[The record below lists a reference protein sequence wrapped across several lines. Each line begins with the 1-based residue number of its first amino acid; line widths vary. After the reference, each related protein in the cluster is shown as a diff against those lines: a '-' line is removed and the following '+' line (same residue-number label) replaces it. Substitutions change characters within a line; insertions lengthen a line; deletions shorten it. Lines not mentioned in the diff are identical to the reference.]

1 MIETLNTIKDLKI
14 HDIFIGSDY
23 DNTVV
28 YVKGYYN
35 EGDGGEGI
43 FIYKK
48 DGKGSAPQDT
58 VQTPNDGTIIKSSV
72 AGSPA
77 NGRWFRQYSGHLN
90 ILFFGVIKDEYP
102 ANTTPVGFSN
112 SDKIQAAIN
121 YVNENFWYNKR
132 SGEMTLLFP
141 NGTYFIDKPIEL
153 KSGIKLLGGKG
164 SMFVVLETAPH
175 YDYIFK
181 LAPGPIVNTEMENF
195 VFDLKDV
202 VGTGGIHLKGIKD
215 SKEEEGEGGAWT
227 CSFKNIRMNNCKG
240 HGIHLEG
247 GETVHP
253 GSITDY
259 FLPNQYINFE
269 NVWITRKHVDYNCLK
284 ITGQLNTSTFIN
296 CIFEAP
302 YFYDDV
308 DPGLDGVNV
317 LIESNTDYVNPCEF
331 SFINCATGGHVRYG
345 YKIKNVQNITFDTC
359 WFEDIDISIDI
370 TNSSGINI
378 SNCRFANAAGQGSR
392 PISFLPPGT
401 GRCISVL
408 DSSVTVENNYVTVSN
423 PNSPLAH
430 NERFITGIGNNNVIN
445 AKNNSFQ
452 DIRLSETIGI
462 VQNVSIQ
469 NVSTLN
475 GTSTSGIETLGKK
488 IVFVKVPV
496 GSTNN
501 IINRINSTII
511 AGETIFIRA
520 DQGSVTFNEM
530 STVNEMT
537 GKNFVLNGRATLT
550 LSNGQAATFIKLDG
564 INGNEKCCYQLV
576 SISN

>member
-14 HDIFIGSDY
+14 HDIFQAGNNY

-43 FIYKK
+43 FIYKTS
-48 DGKGSAPQDT
+48 GKGSAPQDT

-72 AGSPA
+72 TTAPA

-102 ANTTPVGFSN
+102 ANTPIGFSN

-181 LAPGPIVNTEMENF
+181 LAAGPIVNTEMENF

-215 SKEEEGEGGAWT
+215 SKEEGGLWT
-227 CSFKNIRMNNCKG
+227 CSFRNIRMNNCKG

-247 GETVHP
+247 GETVPP
-253 GSITDY
+253 GSIKDY
-259 FLPNQYINFE
+259 SLPNQYIIFE

-296 CIFEAP
+296 CAFEAP
-302 YFYDDV
+302 YVYNDS
-308 DPGLDGVNV
+308 DPGVDGVNV

-408 DSSVTVENNYVTVSN
+408 DSSVTIENNYVTVSY
-423 PNSPLAH
+423 PDSPSAH
-430 NERFITGIGNNNVIN
+430 NERFITGIGNKNVIN

-462 VQNVSIQ
+462 VQNVSVQ

-475 GTSTSGIETLGKK
+475 GASISGIETLGKK
-488 IVFVKVPV
+488 LVFVKVPV

-537 GKNFVLNGRATLT
+537 GKNFVLNGRSTLT